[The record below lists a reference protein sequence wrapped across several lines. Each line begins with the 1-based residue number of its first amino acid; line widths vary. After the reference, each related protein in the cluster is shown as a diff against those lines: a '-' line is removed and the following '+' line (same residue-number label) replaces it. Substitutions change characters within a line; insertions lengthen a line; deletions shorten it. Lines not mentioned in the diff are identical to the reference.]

1 MMTLKHPRCYY
12 HNQALRLERINVDL
26 IEMKSRYSSQLLKL
40 MIMMLEFEDEKRATI
55 ANLRKRLKPIE
66 HDILRGNRF
75 YGKEAVHTENSEY
88 FSSAQGNPQT
98 SSVIRSLVSVGK
110 PLSRKLSLAKI
121 KLTKRQAVSPQ
132 TITNIKNSVE
142 ISQETDLHPF
152 TAWASRENDYA
163 SLLPRLQHS
172 N

>member
-1 MMTLKHPRCYY
+1 
-12 HNQALRLERINVDL
+12 
-26 IEMKSRYSSQLLKL
+26 

-132 TITNIKNSVE
+132 TITNIKKFRKRLIYILSLHGLPGRTTTPVCYLGFNIV
-142 ISQETDLHPF
+142 IS
-152 TAWASRENDYA
+152 
-163 SLLPRLQHS
+163 
-172 N
+172 